1 MPDRAKH
8 ASTQALCHYQEL
20 CEVSVKVGADG
31 DDVALTN
38 SRKHVLS
45 RRCEKNRGSLIGRR
59 AMDGTS
65 VLEILNFRGTL
76 YAGFVHGIAEF
87 GGGHKASSFVRAV
100 PVQQQE
106 QVVRVVGVV
115 EESEPGLAGALALGQ
130 VGVECLLP
138 AAVVRNL
145 VADENVHHDSA
156 SQWFLLPRYRNLR
169 LRGKSQ
175 KSGTDGWEGAHGR
188 ACVLRYTA
196 RRCRERAVCHASS
209 SVPPTFMP
217 PDVSRWKIFR
227 RERACWNTR
236 ESAFRK
242 KKAMSATMAAPS
254 RTCLESG
261 MAM

>member
-169 LRGKSQ
+169 LRGKSRKAEQ
-175 KSGTDGWEGAHGR
+175 TDGKQPTAGPAFYAILQGVAGREPFATPHHPFLRHSCRRMFHAGRYSEGNAPAGIHGR
-188 ACVLRYTA
+188 AHFE
-196 RRCRERAVCHASS
+196 RR
-209 SVPPTFMP
+209 
-217 PDVSRWKIFR
+217 R
-227 RERACWNTR
+227 R
-236 ESAFRK
+236 
-242 KKAMSATMAAPS
+242 
-254 RTCLESG
+254 
-261 MAM
+261 